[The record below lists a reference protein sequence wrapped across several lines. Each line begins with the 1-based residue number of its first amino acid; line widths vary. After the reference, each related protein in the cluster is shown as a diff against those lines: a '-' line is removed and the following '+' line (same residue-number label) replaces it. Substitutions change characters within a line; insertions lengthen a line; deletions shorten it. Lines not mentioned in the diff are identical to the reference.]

1 MSSSS
6 FLSLDSFERQSE
18 TRLETYLNVAFAV
31 MREELAEFIFP
42 SNRALQE
49 EKFFESLANFHARLE
64 QLEGGRQMS
73 SETMAICDLTLR
85 FLTNVIT
92 GR

>member
-64 QLEGGRQMS
+64 QLEGRQMS

>member
-1 MSSSS
+1 MES
-6 FLSLDSFERQSE
+6 SE
-18 TRLETYLNVAFAV
+18 TVDSSE
-31 MREELAEFIFP
+31 
-42 SNRALQE
+42 E

>member
-6 FLSLDSFERQSE
+6 FVSLDSFERQSE

-64 QLEGGRQMS
+64 QLEGRQMS